1 MGATGFIAELRRRNV
16 LRAAALYAAAIWLL
30 VQIALAVFPVFDV
43 HANWVVRW
51 IIIAALA
58 GFPFALAF
66 AWLYELTPEGLK
78 LERDVAPHE
87 SLARLT
93 GRKLDFAII
102 GVLVV
107 VVLLLTTERFV
118 KRDSAAIPGKSVAV
132 LPLVNESGDARQ
144 DYFSDGLSEEL
155 ISALAQVRDLK
166 VIGRNSSFRFRGA
179 QQGDSAGIGARLGVA
194 TLLEGTVRKQGDK
207 VRIVASLINAS
218 DGSLRWS
225 QTYDRELKDVFAV
238 QSAIANS
245 VAQALQATLLGENGD
260 ALKPD
265 APPNGSVE
273 AYNALLQGN
282 FYDQRHTAG
291 DLRRAAE
298 FYEHAVALD
307 PTYAYAWARLSLT
320 RTTLVSNFPESL
332 SRDEQTS
339 IAAAAKDAATAALK
353 LEPDNS
359 EAHLA
364 RGAVLENLDLEP
376 LLAEVEYRRAAQ
388 LSPHNP
394 DTMRRLSAL
403 QAELG
408 HFEAAVE
415 GYRQAVT
422 LDPLAA
428 RAWNDMAISLVALKR
443 YTDAEAAERTAIQL
457 RPQGGFQHAWL
468 AVTRMLAGDT
478 AAASATARLEPDT
491 LWRNWALALT
501 AWANGD
507 RALSDASLR
516 QLIASDADDAGSQIA
531 DIYAQRGQPDEMFR
545 WLEHAYATHDGG
557 AVEIYT
563 SPFVTTYRDDPRFAD
578 FARKVGVMPPA
589 PASARTPP

>member
-1 MGATGFIAELRRRNV
+1 MGARGFIAELRRRNV
-16 LRAAALYAAAIWLL
+16 LRAAALYAAGIWLL
-30 VQIALAVFPVFDV
+30 VQIALAVFPVFDL

-51 IIIAALA
+51 IIIAAVA

-66 AWLYELTPEGLK
+66 AWAYELTPEGLK

-87 SLARLT
+87 SIARLT

-102 GVLVV
+102 GVLAV

-118 KRDSAAIPGKSVAV
+118 KRDSAIPGKSVAV

-144 DYFSDGLSEEL
+144 DYFSDGLTEEL

-218 DGSLRWS
+218 DGSLLWS

-245 VAQALQATLLGENGD
+245 VAQALQATLLGQDSD

-265 APPNGSVE
+265 APPNGNVE

-282 FYDQRHTAG
+282 FYDQRHTAA

-339 IAAAAKDAATAALK
+339 IASSAIDAATAALK
-353 LEPDNS
+353 LEPDNA

-376 LLAEVEYRRAAQ
+376 LLAESEYRRAAQ

-394 DTMRRLSAL
+394 DTMRRLAAL

-443 YTDAEAAERTAIQL
+443 YAEAETAERTAIQL

-468 AVTRMLAGDT
+468 AVTQMLAGDL
-478 AAASATARLEPDT
+478 ASASTTARLEPDP
-491 LWRNWALALT
+491 LWRNWAMALT

-507 RALSDASLR
+507 RALSDAPLNG
-516 QLIASDADDAGSQIA
+516 LIASDADDAGSQIA

-589 PASARTPP
+589 PASGRSPP

>member
-16 LRAAALYAAAIWLL
+16 LRAAALYAAGVWLV
-30 VQIALAVFPVFDV
+30 VQIALAVFPAFDL

-58 GFPFALAF
+58 GFPCAMAF
-66 AWLYELTPEGLK
+66 AWLYEFTPEGLK
-78 LERDVAPHE
+78 LERDIAPQE
-87 SLARLT
+87 SIARLT

-102 GVLVV
+102 GVLAVA
-107 VVLLLTTERFV
+107 VLLLTTERFAA
-118 KRDSAAIPGKSVAV
+118 RDSPAIPGKSVAV

-207 VRIVASLINAS
+207 VRIVASLINAP
-218 DGSLRWS
+218 DGSLLWS

-245 VAQALQATLLGENGD
+245 VAQALQATLLGQDSD

-273 AYNALLQGN
+273 SYNALLQGN
-282 FYDQRHTAG
+282 FYDQRHSAG

-332 SRDEQTS
+332 SRDEQSS
-339 IAAAAKDAATAALK
+339 ISASAIDAATAALK

-376 LLAEVEYRRAAQ
+376 LLAEAEYLRAAQ

-394 DTMRRLSAL
+394 DTMRKLAAL

-408 HFEAAVE
+408 HFEAAVA
-415 GYRQAVT
+415 GYRQGVT

-443 YTDAEAAERTAIQL
+443 YTDAAAAERTAIQL

-468 AVTRMLAGDT
+468 AVTQMLAGDSI
-478 AAASATARLEPDT
+478 AASATARLEPDP
-491 LWRNWALALT
+491 LWRNWAQALT

-507 RALSDASLR
+507 RASSDASLER
-516 QLIASDADDAGSQIA
+516 LISADADDAGSQIA

-563 SPFVTTYRDDPRFAD
+563 SPFVTTYRDDPRFGD

-589 PASARTPP
+589 PASGRSPP

>member
-30 VQIALAVFPVFDV
+30 VQIALAIFPVFDL
-43 HANWVVRW
+43 HANWMVRW

-87 SLARLT
+87 SNARLT
-93 GRKLDFAII
+93 GRRLDFAII
-102 GVLVV
+102 GVLAV

-118 KRDSAAIPGKSVAV
+118 ARDSVAIPEKSVAV

-179 QQGDSAGIGARLGVA
+179 QQGDSSGIGSRLGVA

-207 VRIVASLINAS
+207 VRIVASLIKAS
-218 DGSLRWS
+218 DGSQLWS

-245 VAQALQATLLGENGD
+245 VADALQATLLGVDSD

-291 DLRRAAE
+291 DLRKAAG

-339 IAAAAKDAATAALK
+339 IAAAAIDAATAALK
-353 LEPDNS
+353 LEPENS

-376 LLAEVEYRRAAQ
+376 LMAEAEYRRAAQ

-394 DTMRRLSAL
+394 DTMRKLAAL

-415 GYRQAVT
+415 GYRQAVA

-443 YTDAEAAERTAIQL
+443 YAEAEAAERTAIQL

-468 AVTRMLAGDT
+468 AVTQMLAGDT
-478 AAASATARLEPDT
+478 VAAPATARLEPDP

-507 RALSDASLR
+507 RTLSDASLDR
-516 QLIASDADDAGSQIA
+516 LIASDADDAGSQIA
-531 DIYAQRGQPDEMFR
+531 DIYAQRGEFDEMFR

-589 PASARTPP
+589 PTSGRVRP